1 MLYPWTRL
9 FADTVDNSVDD
20 AGVGAQD
27 LQEQIFALQGGKE
40 SISRDRHGL
49 LMPPYPEAVEW
60 LEDYYVTGRRL
71 PGSAALLGRN
81 GKQGSRSSARSP
93 SGQSNVQQSTSPSST
108 SPDIAPNNEP
118 SVWSNMLARASEAQD
133 QVKSVRCTDV
143 QDQPV
148 QKTNLL
154 IVPVGDDWSADN
166 WLTHPASATF
176 DIIALHHGDD
186 SNFTCPQCLSV
197 VSKKGPKWR
206 LYYEFTATQEWDQLA
221 LQYDYIML
229 PDDDLKMDTCA
240 INKVFSVMRDYDLLL
255 AQPSVCERLGAP
267 GTWRPE
273 LHQRPQWLL
282 RYSTFVEVMAPTFR
296 MDFFHHVARRTFS
309 KYWTYVGWGLDS
321 VWPALLHYP
330 RDRIAIIDAVCMVH
344 VPGQGGLG
352 TANKE
357 HSIYAPGLSPYT
369 AKQEELIVFSAF
381 NYSADTTDSLGEPF
395 MSSRI
400 LGGVPNVAVV
410 KAMAETAGESVT
422 PSQLMAIFAASPGD
436 GNDGDKNTK
445 IGDNY
450 MNRFNGFWKIFRSN
464 QSANKPEISQPWLS
478 KEENVE
484 SMERGQLSVHK
495 RRFVWHW
502 CALTLIVIACL
513 AYLGSQN
520 CFRTQKQHRR
530 SPGSGVQ
537 AALESSIDWRGGG
550 SGKLRRKGSTIDA
563 EMVKKGGGSEGGWV

>member
-1 MLYPWTRL
+1 M
-9 FADTVDNSVDD
+9 A
-20 AGVGAQD
+20 AQD

-60 LEDYYVTGRRL
+60 LENYYETGRRL
-71 PGSAALLGRN
+71 PGSTALLGRN
-81 GKQGSRSSARSP
+81 GKGDKNGA
-93 SGQSNVQQSTSPSST
+93 QSNLADISPPPST
-108 SPDIAPNNEP
+108 SPDAAPGNEP
-118 SVWSNMLARASEAQD
+118 SVWSNMLSRASAAQGH
-133 QVKSVRCTDV
+133 VPSARCVEDP
-143 QDQPV
+143 DQPV

-154 IVPVGDDWSADN
+154 IVPVGDDWSAEA
-166 WLTHPASATF
+166 WLTHPAAATF
-176 DIIALHHGDD
+176 DIIALHHGEDP
-186 SNFTCPQCLSV
+186 NFKCPQCLSV

-206 LYYEFTATQEWDQLA
+206 LYYEFTDTEEWDRLA

-240 INKVFSVMRDYDLLL
+240 INKVFSLMREYDLLL

-282 RYSTFVEVMAPTFR
+282 RYTTFVEVMAPTFR

-381 NYSADTTDSLGEPF
+381 NYSADTTASLGEPF
-395 MSSRI
+395 MSSRV
-400 LGGVPNVAVV
+400 LGGVPNIAVV

-422 PSQLMAIFAASPGD
+422 PGQLMALFTFPGD
-436 GNDGDKNTK
+436 EDKEVKFGDR
-445 IGDNY
+445 Y
-450 MNRFNGFWKIFRSN
+450 MNRLNAFWKNLQSRQSASSDPEIFR
-464 QSANKPEISQPWLS
+464 PWLS
-478 KEENVE
+478 SENVVGKGLH
-484 SMERGQLSVHK
+484 SQQHK
-495 RRFVWHW
+495 KRIVWHW
-502 CALTLIVIACL
+502 CVLAMIVIACM
-513 AYLGSQN
+513 AYMGIQN
-520 CFRTQKQHRR
+520 CSRSQKQRR

-537 AALESSIDWRGGG
+537 AAVESSVDWRCGGG
-550 SGKLRRKGSTIDA
+550 SGGKFRRKGSAIDA
-563 EMVKKGGGSEGGWV
+563 EMVKKGGSEGGWV